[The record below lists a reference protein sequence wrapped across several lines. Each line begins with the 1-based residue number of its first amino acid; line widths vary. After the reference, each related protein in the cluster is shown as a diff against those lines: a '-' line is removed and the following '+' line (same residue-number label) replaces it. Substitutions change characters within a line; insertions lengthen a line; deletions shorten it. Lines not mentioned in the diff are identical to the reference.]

1 MNFTNELYIYVFFLF
16 LVSAKAT
23 KCLADS
29 SEVVVET
36 GPFFGGR
43 ISVEDS
49 TVPGCFVKGNS
60 QRYFF
65 LKWKMKRDF
74 LAFHLMGEASVTY
87 IHIKIL

>member
-1 MNFTNELYIYVFFLF
+1 VLRQPVEHESISYDLF
-16 LVSAKAT
+16 YNLSVAAKAT

-49 TVPGCFVKGNS
+49 TIPGCFVKGNS
-60 QRYFF
+60 QRYV
-65 LKWKMKRDF
+65 DNV
-74 LAFHLMGEASVTY
+74 ETIIY
-87 IHIKIL
+87 